1 MAGGVPQLRGVLP
14 TLTAR
19 GSLETGRCLFPRA
32 KVRSRHGHA
41 AALYPLLVPQMCAV
55 GGQLSGRGRKV
66 LALGRALMAGPM
78 VLSLGGPCE
87 GLSPSMADQV
97 LRAHEAAL
105 ARRGVGVLLIGQRAI
120 EAGTIV
126 SSLPDRTITISMPQL
141 NSS

>member
-1 MAGGVPQLRGVLP
+1 
-14 TLTAR
+14 
-19 GSLETGRCLFPRA
+19 
-32 KVRSRHGHA
+32 
-41 AALYPLLVPQMCAV
+41 
-55 GGQLSGRGRKV
+55 
-66 LALGRALMAGPM
+66 MAGPM